1 MNNCRVWRRYTVPEP
16 KKKGVIKR
24 LVEGAGPIML
34 VNGLLGVKDRVV
46 STFSDKPNVEEKISG
61 LEKKISGL
69 EKKVE
74 EGNTKLQNG
83 IDEVRKFERAMKKIK
98 ELNPAAEEWL
108 RNIPLEMWTMSHDGG
123 YRYGQATTNMVETYN
138 GQLRSARHLPITS
151 MVEYIYYRSVK
162 LVAERRTQTLND
174 LQNGHVYCK
183 NSRELFQKIEQ
194 KASAHKIIPYNQE
207 RGVFEVTTARYK
219 TDKGF
224 WKGGNKHHIDLSK
237 GYCSCGK
244 WHRGTNSLLFAHM
257 LLGLGNAKNIS
268 FDLDSIEY
276 WDHSEDLDNY
286 MRYGLYFTI
295 GAAGVRAG
303 ITRCR

>member
-1 MNNCRVWRRYTVPEP
+1 MDNESFLDLMARTNAVFNLSEADHLISPHESESDETDGEDGDNPNSDSDSASS
-16 KKKGVIKR
+16 
-24 LVEGAGPIML
+24 EGEEGDNPSTA
-34 VNGLLGVKDRVV
+34 V
-46 STFSDKPNVEEKISG
+46 STHVPTAPWFSTEAFTYNNVTDNSAHAGAQLKM
-61 LEKKISGL
+61 LCWL
-69 EKKVE
+69 A
-74 EGNTKLQNG
+74 GNTSQ
-83 IDEVRKFERAMKKIK
+83 VRKFERAMKKIK

-244 WHRGTNSLLFAHM
+244 WHSARCPQ
-257 LLGLGNAKNIS
+257 K
-268 FDLDSIEY
+268 DL
-276 WDHSEDLDNY
+276 
-286 MRYGLYFTI
+286 
-295 GAAGVRAG
+295 
-303 ITRCR
+303 

>member
-69 EKKVE
+69 EKKISGLEKKVE

-83 IDEVRKFERAMKKIK
+83 IDEVLQRVPAKVVGHCDSVSFGLYAFIRHVLSNQYHRASVS
-98 ELNPAAEEWL
+98 ELRMCVLDN
-108 RNIPLEMWTMSHDGG
+108 
-123 YRYGQATTNMVETYN
+123 
-138 GQLRSARHLPITS
+138 
-151 MVEYIYYRSVK
+151 K
-162 LVAERRTQTLND
+162 
-174 LQNGHVYCK
+174 C
-183 NSRELFQKIEQ
+183 
-194 KASAHKIIPYNQE
+194 
-207 RGVFEVTTARYK
+207 VFENESDRCLV
-219 TDKGF
+219 D
-224 WKGGNKHHIDLSK
+224 
-237 GYCSCGK
+237 
-244 WHRGTNSLLFAHM
+244 RGTNSLLFAHM